1 MTIDPIQHARRWKTL
16 GVLSLSLVIIGL
28 DNTILNVALPTLQDE
43 FDASPSKL
51 QWMVDSYLLVFAGLL
66 LVFGT
71 LGDRFGRKLAL
82 QAGISIFGL
91 ASLGALVADSADQVI
106 AVRAAMGIGAALI
119 MPATL
124 SIIAN
129 VFTGEERGKAIAIWA
144 ALAAV
149 GIGLGPLTG
158 GLLLEWFNWPS
169 VFLVNVPFAVAALLL
184 GVRYVPES
192 RDPRPGSFD
201 LLGAALS
208 AAGFSILVYSI
219 IEAPE
224 QGWTSGIVLGS
235 LAMGIAL
242 LGAFVWWEGR
252 TQDPMLDLGFF
263 RSARFSVGTGAVSVA
278 FFALLGAIF
287 ALTQYLQFAHGFSAI
302 EAGAIMSPIA
312 LGLMMGAGSS
322 SKAVRRLGTSR
333 VVAAG
338 LSALALLLAVTTFW
352 DPSTNALV
360 LAAWFF
366 GLALAMGWVMAPA
379 TEAVIGAVPAAKS
392 GVASATNTV
401 ARMVSGALG
410 VAVVGSLVSSL
421 YSTDVEGSLDV
432 LPPKAQ
438 AAAES
443 SVGAASAIAA
453 QLPPNAAS
461 EILATT
467 GDAFTQAMG
476 TGLLVAA
483 ALAAAMAVIVIR
495 FLPARESGEAPVTD
509 RDLRAHADTRQLSF
523 RRKAGV
529 WMTLAALV
537 LAAAYV
543 VSKPGSDTPAA
554 NGRASAP
561 KFAAIEHFVQDEMAA
576 QRIPGLALGIVENDR
591 ITYLRGFGKAD
602 DSGRPVTPK
611 TPFIIGSLA
620 KSFTALAIMQLVEA
634 GKIELDAPVQRYLP
648 WFRVA
653 DEAASTEITVR
664 HLLNQTS
671 GLSTKTGRTFQ
682 GNGDIGD
689 AALEKTVRKLR
700 SVELTA
706 PVGETH
712 QYSTVNYSVLGLIV
726 QTVVG
731 RSYESYVQT
740 EILDPLEMRGSF
752 TSAAAAEHHGLAT
765 GYRYWFGRPRAADLP
780 YNRGLVPAGYLIS
793 DAEDMSHYLI
803 AQLNR
808 GRYASASVLSPEG
821 VSELHRPAVQTP
833 EAGTSYGMGWFV
845 GPINGIPAVHHQGE
859 TFNFHANAVLVPGS
873 RTGVIVLIN
882 AENSIDLFL
891 NGRMGSISE
900 GVTSLLEGRDPA
912 SPPSQLP
919 TFLVYTLLFG
929 IVGLQ
934 LRGLARWAAALHR
947 GRLPRGRLG
956 PRLRIAL
963 LLTSSL
969 GWAVLVFVLVPKQLG
984 LSLLV
989 AAQGLP
995 DLAYILLISGVLA
1008 LSWGIVRTA
1017 WAYRTLR
1024 SARHRQATQHPLATT
1039 NAAASQS

>member
-82 QAGISIFGL
+82 QAGVSIFGL

-106 AVRAAMGIGAALI
+106 LVRAAMGIGAALI

-149 GIGLGPLTG
+149 GIGLGPLAG
-158 GLLLEWFNWPS
+158 GLLLEWFDWPS

-184 GVRYVPES
+184 GIRYVPES

-208 AAGFSILVYSI
+208 AAGFSILVYAI

-224 QGWTSGIVLGS
+224 QGWTSGLVLGS
-235 LAMGIAL
+235 LAASIAL

-252 TQDPMLDLGFF
+252 TKDPMLDLGFF

-287 ALTQYLQFAHGFSAI
+287 ALTQYLQFAHGYSAI

-338 LSALALLLAVTTFW
+338 LSGLAFLLAVTTFW
-352 DPSTNALV
+352 DPSTNALL

-421 YSTDVEGSLDV
+421 YSTDVEGSLDA
-432 LPPKAQ
+432 LPPEAR

-461 EILATT
+461 EMLATT

-483 ALAAAMAVIVIR
+483 ALAGAMAVVVIR
-495 FLPARESGEAPVTD
+495 FLPARESVEAKVAD
-509 RDLRAHADTRQLSF
+509 RDLRRIADTREPSV
-523 RRKAGV
+523 RRKASV
-529 WMTLAALV
+529 WMILAALV
-537 LAAAYV
+537 LGAAYLA
-543 VSKPGSDTPAA
+543 SRPGSEISAA
-554 NGRASAP
+554 NGRESAP
-561 KFAAIEHFVQDEMAA
+561 EFAAIERFVQDEMAA
-576 QRIPGLALGIVENDR
+576 QRIPGLALAIVEDDR
-591 ITYLRGFGKAD
+591 ITYLRGFGRAD
-602 DSGRPVTPK
+602 DSGRPVTPS
-611 TPFIIGSLA
+611 TPFIIGSLS

-634 GKIELDAPVQRYLP
+634 GKVELDAPVQRYLP
-648 WFRVA
+648 WFRVE
-653 DEAASTEITVR
+653 DERASAEITVR

-682 GNGDIGD
+682 GNGDISE
-689 AALEKTVRKLR
+689 AALEKTVRKLS
-700 SVELTA
+700 SVALTA
-706 PVGETH
+706 PVGKTY
-712 QYSTVNYSVLGLIV
+712 QYSTVNYAVLGLIV
-726 QTVVG
+726 QTVAG
-731 RSYESYVQT
+731 HSYESYVQA
-740 EILDPLEMRGSF
+740 EIFDPLQMRGSF
-752 TSAAAAEHHGLAT
+752 TSAAEAEHHGLAT

-780 YNRGLVPAGYLIS
+780 YNRGLIPAGYLIS
-793 DAEDMSHYLI
+793 SAEDMSHYLI
-803 AQLNR
+803 AQLNH
-808 GRYASASVLSPEG
+808 GRYGSSSVLSPEG
-821 VSELHRPAVQTP
+821 VDELHRPAVQTP
-833 EAGTSYGMGWFV
+833 ETGTSYGMGWLV
-845 GPINGIPAVHHQGE
+845 GPINGIPAIHHQGE
-859 TFNFHANAVLVPGS
+859 TFNFHANAVLVPES
-873 RTGVIVLIN
+873 RRGVIVLMN

-891 NGRMGSISE
+891 TGRMGTISE
-900 GVTSLLEGRDPA
+900 GVTSLLEGRDPVP
-912 SPPSQLP
+912 PPSSIAS
-919 TFLVYTLLFG
+919 FVVYVLLFG
-929 IVGLQ
+929 IVVLQ
-934 LRGLARWAAALHR
+934 LRSIARWVTALRH
-947 GRLPRGRLG
+947 GRVPRGHIG
-956 PRLRIAL
+956 PRVRIAL
-963 LLTSSL
+963 ALALSL
-969 GWAVLVFVLVPKQLG
+969 AWAVLILVLVPKQLG
-984 LSLLV
+984 LPLLV
-989 AAQGLP
+989 VAQGLP
-995 DLAYILLISGVLA
+995 DLAYLLLLSGAVA
-1008 LSWGIVRTA
+1008 LCWGIVRSI
-1017 WAYRTLR
+1017 WAYATLR
-1024 SARHRQATQHPLATT
+1024 RAGRRSQVAARTDATRV
-1039 NAAASQS
+1039 AASQS

>member
-82 QAGISIFGL
+82 QAGVSIFGL

-106 AVRAAMGIGAALI
+106 GVRAAMGIGAALI

-149 GIGLGPLTG
+149 GIGLGPLAG
-158 GLLLEWFNWPS
+158 GLLLEWFDWPS

-184 GVRYVPES
+184 GIRYVPES
-192 RDPRPGSFD
+192 RDPQPGSFD

-208 AAGFSILVYSI
+208 AAGFSILVYAI

-224 QGWTSGIVLGS
+224 QGWTSGLVLGS
-235 LAMGIAL
+235 LAASIAL

-252 TQDPMLDLGFF
+252 TKDPMLDLGFF

-287 ALTQYLQFAHGFSAI
+287 ALTQYLQFAHGYSAI

-338 LSALALLLAVTTFW
+338 LSGLALLLAATTFW
-352 DPSTNALV
+352 DPSTNALL

-421 YSTDVEGSLDV
+421 YSTDVEGSLKA
-432 LPPKAQ
+432 LPPDAQ

-461 EILATT
+461 EMLATT

-483 ALAAAMAVIVIR
+483 ALAAAMAVVVIR
-495 FLPARESGEAPVTD
+495 FLPARESADAKVAN
-509 RDLRAHADTRQLSF
+509 RDLRRIGDTRKPSV

-529 WMTLAALV
+529 WMILAALV
-537 LAAAYV
+537 LGAAYL

-554 NGRASAP
+554 TGRPSAP

-576 QRIPGLALGIVENDR
+576 QRIPGLALGIVEDDR

-634 GKIELDAPVQRYLP
+634 RKVELDAPVQRYLP

-653 DEAASTEITVR
+653 DEGASAEITVR
-664 HLLNQTS
+664 DLLNQTS
-671 GLSTKTGRTFQ
+671 GLSTKTGRSFQ
-682 GNGDIGD
+682 GNGDISD
-689 AALEKTVRKLR
+689 AALEKTVRKL
-700 SVELTA
+700 SIVALTA
-706 PVGETH
+706 PVGQTY
-712 QYSTVNYSVLGLIV
+712 QYSTVNYAVLGLIV
-726 QTVVG
+726 QTVAG

-740 EILDPLEMRGSF
+740 EILDPLEMHGSF

-765 GYRYWFGRPRAADLP
+765 GYRYWFGRPRAANLP

-793 DAEDMSHYLI
+793 NAEDMSHYLV

-808 GRYASASVLSPEG
+808 GRYGSASVLSPEG
-821 VSELHRPAVQTP
+821 VDELHRPAVQTP
-833 EAGTSYGMGWFV
+833 ETGTSYGMGWFI
-845 GPINGIPAVHHQGE
+845 GPINGIPAIHHQGE
-859 TFNFHANAVLVPGS
+859 TFNFHSNAVLVPGS
-873 RTGVIVLIN
+873 RTGVIVLMN
-882 AENSIDLFL
+882 AENSVDLFL

-900 GVTSLLEGRDPA
+900 GVTSLIEGRDPA
-912 SPPSQLP
+912 PAPSGIA
-919 TFLVYTLLFG
+919 TFVVYVLLFG
-929 IVGLQ
+929 IVVLQ
-934 LRGLARWAAALHR
+934 LRSIARWVTALRH
-947 GRLPRGRLG
+947 GRVPRGRIG
-956 PRLRIAL
+956 PRIRIAL
-963 LLTSSL
+963 ALAMSVV
-969 GWAVLVFVLVPKQLG
+969 WAVLVLVLVPNQLG
-984 LSLLV
+984 LPLLV

-995 DLAYILLISGVLA
+995 DLAYILLLSGAVA
-1008 LSWGIVRTA
+1008 LVWGIVRSI
-1017 WAYRTLR
+1017 WAYATLR
-1024 SARHRQATQHPLATT
+1024 RAGRRTPVAARADATRV
-1039 NAAASQS
+1039 AASQS